1 MKSVNIILL
10 MLSLSI
16 ILPLLNAQLEPSIAV
31 VPIAGLGL
39 IGFEQGGETI
49 PINGTSIP
57 VNADETVW
65 LLALIDI
72 SVDYGTMD
80 NNIITA
86 LIPAGDEISLI
97 PEPIQCCDA
106 PVNYRLRI
114 TSLSPLNYG
123 SFEEASLLYVGNDE
137 PRIVT
142 PSLSLRPDSIGI
154 KLDGLPQGSP
164 TQLTLLKPGFDVS
177 IASGPYG
184 VVQYRS
190 VVAPQS
196 TLQIIYDPILVGALA
211 DSTIHFMLVSTRT
224 FMSEARESENIIT
237 MYRDGI
243 VASTSVK
250 LNAFIEVPILVNLD
264 LTLLGEPGTG
274 GDTPL
279 QLGLH
284 YLYIHIGGE
293 DVTTREQ
300 GSKKVGGVN
309 GGGVGDGDID
319 VYDELGGAEISD
331 NAEVFFPIYVMIDD
345 GYTIIDQVPSSE
357 GEAAL
362 DFRNE
367 IPKTILLVATP
378 VINGVT
384 TSLHSALLM
393 IYMTTITLDDGEK
406 PINNYALS
414 FEPRL
419 QSTQVGGIT
428 YILGETS
435 GDTALL
441 TSVKVFNFTLS
452 SYEINGGR
460 GNEIGFPENLNITT
474 KLNNVE
480 ISTINDLGESLSNGL
495 VNIEK
500 GDEQYSYPVGP
511 SRTLTIPDGTYTIS
525 LIVGGNPVEQKTIT
539 IESSHTITLT

>member
-1 MKSVNIILL
+1 
-10 MLSLSI
+10 SLSI

-211 DSTIHFMLVSTRT
+211 D
-224 FMSEARESENIIT
+224 
-237 MYRDGI
+237 
-243 VASTSVK
+243 
-250 LNAFIEVPILVNLD
+250 
-264 LTLLGEPGTG
+264 
-274 GDTPL
+274 
-279 QLGLH
+279 
-284 YLYIHIGGE
+284 
-293 DVTTREQ
+293 
-300 GSKKVGGVN
+300 
-309 GGGVGDGDID
+309 
-319 VYDELGGAEISD
+319 
-331 NAEVFFPIYVMIDD
+331 
-345 GYTIIDQVPSSE
+345 
-357 GEAAL
+357 
-362 DFRNE
+362 
-367 IPKTILLVATP
+367 
-378 VINGVT
+378 
-384 TSLHSALLM
+384 
-393 IYMTTITLDDGEK
+393 
-406 PINNYALS
+406 
-414 FEPRL
+414 
-419 QSTQVGGIT
+419 
-428 YILGETS
+428 
-435 GDTALL
+435 
-441 TSVKVFNFTLS
+441 
-452 SYEINGGR
+452 
-460 GNEIGFPENLNITT
+460 
-474 KLNNVE
+474 
-480 ISTINDLGESLSNGL
+480 
-495 VNIEK
+495 
-500 GDEQYSYPVGP
+500 
-511 SRTLTIPDGTYTIS
+511 
-525 LIVGGNPVEQKTIT
+525 
-539 IESSHTITLT
+539 